1 MSLKEALIKIQQEK
15 KEKGITEK
23 IEAMLNEQKLLLAI
37 ADNEKCNTGGK
48 PTGNKPSKEWQPDIL
63 TKGGISYYT
72 LNDKKYKV
80 SVCNNDNGVVLK
92 YWFKNALGVKV
103 SVSAITLKEAQAV
116 VNDIYGVSKD
126 GKGKYTVSASKN

>member
-1 MSLKEALIKIQQEK
+1 MSLKSALMQY
-15 KEKGITEK
+15 KESKADKEITEK
-23 IEAMLNEQKLLLAI
+23 IEAMLTQQKLLLAI
-37 ADNEKCNTGGK
+37 ADNEKCNTD
-48 PTGNKPSKEWQPDIL
+48 NKPSKEWQPDIL

-80 SVCNNDNGVVLK
+80 SVCNNDNDVVLK

-103 SVSAITLKEAQAV
+103 SVSTRTLKEAQAV

-126 GKGKYTVSASKN
+126 GKGKYTLSACYV

>member
-15 KEKGITEK
+15 KEKDITER
-23 IEAMLNEQKLLLAI
+23 IEAMLTQQKLLLAI
-37 ADNEKCNTGGK
+37 ADNEKCN
-48 PTGNKPSKEWQPDIL
+48 TGNKPSKEWQPDIL

-72 LNDKKYKV
+72 LNHKKYKV
-80 SVCNNDNGVVLK
+80 SVCNNDNDVVLK

-103 SVSAITLKEAQAV
+103 SVSTKTLKEAQAV

>member
-1 MSLKEALIKIQQEK
+1 MSLKKALMQY
-15 KEKGITEK
+15 KESKADKEITEK

-37 ADNEKCNTGGK
+37 AENEKCNTS
-48 PTGNKPSKEWQPDIL
+48 NKPSKEWQPDIL

-72 LNDKKYKV
+72 LNGKKYKV
-80 SVCNNDNGVVLK
+80 SVCNNDNDIVLK

-103 SVSAITLKEAQAV
+103 SVSTIALKEAQAV

-126 GKGKYTVSASKN
+126 GKGKYIVSASKN

>member
-1 MSLKEALIKIQQEK
+1 MSLKEALIQIQQEK
-15 KEKGITEK
+15 KEKEIVER
-23 IEAMLNEQKLLLAI
+23 IEAMLTQQKLLLAI
-37 ADNEKCNTGGK
+37 ADNEKCN
-48 PTGNKPSKEWQPDIL
+48 TGNKPSKEWQPDIL

-80 SVCNNDNGVVLK
+80 SVCNNDNDVVLK

-103 SVSAITLKEAQAV
+103 SVSTKTLKEAQAV

-126 GKGKYTVSASKN
+126 GKGKYSVSASKI

>member
-1 MSLKEALIKIQQEK
+1 MSLKEALVAFQQEK
-15 KEKGITEK
+15 KDKDITEM
-23 IEAMLNEQKLLLAI
+23 IEAMLTQQKLLLVI
-37 ADNEKCNTGGK
+37 ADNEKCNTS
-48 PTGNKPSKEWQPDIL
+48 NKPSKEWQPDIL

-80 SVCNNDNGVVLK
+80 SVCNNDNDVVLK

-103 SVSAITLKEAQAV
+103 SVSTLTLKEAQAV

-126 GKGKYTVSASKN
+126 GKGKYNLSASKN

>member
-1 MSLKEALIKIQQEK
+1 MSSKEALIKIQQEK
-15 KEKGITEK
+15 KENDITER
-23 IEAMLNEQKLLLAI
+23 IEAMLTQQKLLLVI
-37 ADNEKCNTGGK
+37 ADNEKCNTS
-48 PTGNKPSKEWQPDIL
+48 NKPSKEWQPDIL

-80 SVCNNDNGVVLK
+80 SVCNNDNDVVLK

-103 SVSAITLKEAQAV
+103 SVSTKALKEAQAV

-126 GKGKYTVSASKN
+126 GKGKYNLSASKN

>member
-1 MSLKEALIKIQQEK
+1 MSLKDALIQIQQEK
-15 KEKGITEK
+15 KEKEITEK
-23 IEAMLNEQKLLLAI
+23 IEAMLTQQKLLLAI
-37 ADNEKCNTGGK
+37 ADNEKCNTG
-48 PTGNKPSKEWQPDIL
+48 NKHSKEWQPDIL

-80 SVCNNDNGVVLK
+80 SVCNNENDVVLK

-103 SVSAITLKEAQAV
+103 SVSTTTLKEARAV